1 MDINIRGERVDNDSA
16 DVLRWYGW
24 VDIACPMDVSQA
36 LADAGGEEVTLLV
49 NSPGGDMTVGT
60 EIYSLLRRYPG
71 RTVALVQGFAASAAT
86 LLIQGATV
94 RQAEPGALICIHN
107 PSLVA
112 EGDYRELQGASDSA
126 RNAREAILDIYA
138 QRSGAERSALGSLM
152 NRDIWISAG
161 QAAEEYGLIDE
172 VLAWDG
178 PADEPLAFMAAAAA
192 PLPRITNK
200 MRADYAAHVAAEKQK
215 TLARLR
221 QKQLELM

>member
-1 MDINIRGERVDNDSA
+1 MTIDIRGELVDNDSA

-24 VDIACPMDVSQA
+24 LDIACPLDVSRA
-36 LADAGGEEVTLLV
+36 LADAGGDEVTLLI

-86 LLIQGATV
+86 LLLQGATV

-126 RNAREAILDIYA
+126 RNAREAVLDIYT
-138 QRSGAERSALGSLM
+138 QRSGAERSTLGGLM
-152 NRDIWISAG
+152 NKDIWISAG
-161 QAAEEYGLIDE
+161 QAAEYGLLDE

-200 MRADYAAHVAAEKQK
+200 MRAAYAEHVAAEKQK
-215 TLARLR
+215 TLAQLR

>member
-1 MDINIRGERVDNDSA
+1 MEINIRGDLVDNDSA
-16 DVLRWYGW
+16 DLLRWWGW
-24 VDIACPMDVSQA
+24 LDICCPMDVSRA
-36 LADAGGEEVTLLV
+36 LADANGEEVTLLV

-60 EIYSLLRRYPG
+60 EIYSLLRRYSG

-86 LLIQGATV
+86 LLLQGATV
-94 RQAEPGALICIHN
+94 RQAEPGALICVHN

-112 EGDYRELQGASDSA
+112 EGAYRELQGASDSA

-161 QAAEEYGLIDE
+161 QAVEYGLLDE

-178 PADEPLAFMAAAAA
+178 PEDEPLPIMAAAATA
-192 PLPRITNK
+192 MPRITNK
-200 MRADYAAHVAAEKQK
+200 MRAAYQEHLLAEKKK
-215 TLARLR
+215 TLAQLR
-221 QKQLELM
+221 QRQLELM